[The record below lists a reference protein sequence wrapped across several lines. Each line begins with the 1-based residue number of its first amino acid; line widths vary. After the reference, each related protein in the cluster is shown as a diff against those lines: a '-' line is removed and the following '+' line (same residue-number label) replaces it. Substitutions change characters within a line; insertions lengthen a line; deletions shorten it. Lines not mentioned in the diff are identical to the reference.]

1 MREGALGKAEDPTV
15 RSVLGTLY
23 DLPGSVPAV
32 AAGVTLSPAVGAA
45 IGGVKTGAEA
55 ADRAVQNGASPEESI
70 LYGTGLA
77 LANYAVGRLPV
88 EKLSSLMQAGE
99 ETEAKSI
106 LADYLKQAGVST
118 GKSYLKKCSGLLYD
132 ELVNQEISKVG
143 QYQQELMKNG
153 MEEEAALRKAREKY
167 YRTDA
172 FRDSLYSSFLGT
184 AANNFRRRSRP
195 ELEKQIRAQNQR
207 DAGRAVEGGNGGA
220 VLFEEG
226 NPVVQGIEEEPE
238 YHQDHGEDHVYING
252 INFQKHNGPPDFL
265 NSLFGDQSLK
275 VNSPTAHRKRP
286 SQPPGR
292 LGQDAFSESASPEQI
307 AHRNEYESDRA
318 QNQKGHGLTALQPG
332 NLTPEE
338 QKENPANAHQKAGGQ
353 KEHLKGRIQKIHR
366 KSSFSPEGSLQNQYI
381 TYRGGGKGVMGQY
394 RR

>member
-106 LADYLKQAGVST
+106 LADYLKQAGVSA

-153 MEEEAALRKAREKY
+153 MGEEVALRKAREKY

-172 FRDSLYSSFLGT
+172 FRDSLYSRFLGT
-184 AANNFRRRSRP
+184 AANNFRR
-195 ELEKQIRAQNQR
+195 
-207 DAGRAVEGGNGGA
+207 
-220 VLFEEG
+220 
-226 NPVVQGIEEEPE
+226 
-238 YHQDHGEDHVYING
+238 
-252 INFQKHNGPPDFL
+252 
-265 NSLFGDQSLK
+265 
-275 VNSPTAHRKRP
+275 
-286 SQPPGR
+286 
-292 LGQDAFSESASPEQI
+292 
-307 AHRNEYESDRA
+307 
-318 QNQKGHGLTALQPG
+318 
-332 NLTPEE
+332 
-338 QKENPANAHQKAGGQ
+338 
-353 KEHLKGRIQKIHR
+353 
-366 KSSFSPEGSLQNQYI
+366 
-381 TYRGGGKGVMGQY
+381 
-394 RR
+394 

>member
-45 IGGVKTGAEA
+45 IGGAEA

-106 LADYLKQAGVST
+106 LADYLKQAGVSA

-172 FRDSLYSSFLGT
+172 FRDSLYSRFLGT
-184 AANNFRRRSRP
+184 AANNFRR
-195 ELEKQIRAQNQR
+195 
-207 DAGRAVEGGNGGA
+207 
-220 VLFEEG
+220 
-226 NPVVQGIEEEPE
+226 
-238 YHQDHGEDHVYING
+238 
-252 INFQKHNGPPDFL
+252 
-265 NSLFGDQSLK
+265 
-275 VNSPTAHRKRP
+275 
-286 SQPPGR
+286 
-292 LGQDAFSESASPEQI
+292 
-307 AHRNEYESDRA
+307 
-318 QNQKGHGLTALQPG
+318 
-332 NLTPEE
+332 
-338 QKENPANAHQKAGGQ
+338 
-353 KEHLKGRIQKIHR
+353 
-366 KSSFSPEGSLQNQYI
+366 
-381 TYRGGGKGVMGQY
+381 
-394 RR
+394 

>member
-106 LADYLKQAGVST
+106 LADYLKQAGVSA
-118 GKSYLKKCSGLLYD
+118 GKSYLKKCS

-172 FRDSLYSSFLGT
+172 FRDSLYSRFLGT
-184 AANNFRRRSRP
+184 AANNFRR
-195 ELEKQIRAQNQR
+195 
-207 DAGRAVEGGNGGA
+207 
-220 VLFEEG
+220 
-226 NPVVQGIEEEPE
+226 
-238 YHQDHGEDHVYING
+238 
-252 INFQKHNGPPDFL
+252 
-265 NSLFGDQSLK
+265 
-275 VNSPTAHRKRP
+275 
-286 SQPPGR
+286 
-292 LGQDAFSESASPEQI
+292 
-307 AHRNEYESDRA
+307 
-318 QNQKGHGLTALQPG
+318 
-332 NLTPEE
+332 
-338 QKENPANAHQKAGGQ
+338 
-353 KEHLKGRIQKIHR
+353 
-366 KSSFSPEGSLQNQYI
+366 
-381 TYRGGGKGVMGQY
+381 
-394 RR
+394 